1 MNCILI
7 EDDQIAAKAL
17 QSFIEKTGWLK
28 LAGVYNEVGPA
39 VYELQNNRDLQLI
52 FLDIELPDMSGLD
65 FLRNFPIQQQVIMV
79 TTHKDLA
86 ADAYDYNV
94 TDFLVKPVDYPRFLK
109 SLARVKE
116 LAETVKLSRR
126 HGQRS
131 ELYIKEDARLKRI
144 DQKEIHYVE
153 ALADYVT
160 IHMTNGNKHVILS
173 TMKALESRLEEN
185 EFARVHRSFII
196 RLDKILEIEENTV
209 VLNGKNVPVSRTY
222 QDAFYRKL
230 NLI

>member
-7 EDDQIAAKAL
+7 EDDRIAAKAL
-17 QSFIEKTGWLK
+17 TTFIEKTGWLK
-28 LAGVYNEVGPA
+28 LTGVYNEVGTA
-39 VYELQNNRDLQLI
+39 IYELQNNPDIQLI

-65 FLRNFPIQQQVIMV
+65 FLRNFPIQQQVVMV

-86 ADAYDYNV
+86 AEAYDFNV

-109 SLARVKE
+109 ALTKVKE
-116 LAETVKLSRR
+116 LGETVKLSRR
-126 HGQRS
+126 QGQRS

-144 DQKEIHYVE
+144 EQKEVHYVE

-160 IHMTNGNKHVILS
+160 IHMTDGSKHVILS
-173 TMKALESRLEEN
+173 TMKALESRLEES

-196 RLDKILEIEENTV
+196 RLDKIIEIEENTV
-209 VLNGKNVPVSRTY
+209 VLQGKNVPVSRTY

-230 NLI
+230 NLV